1 MLILYFLFILTSPLL
16 ISADEVN
23 DPFEEINRKTYEFNE
38 SLDRNILKPV
48 AEVYSNFPPKVKK
61 GVTNFFNNLEEVD
74 TFINQLLQGKPKE
87 SINDLS
93 RFVINTTIGIG
104 GIFDVAS
111 KMGLERHEEDFG
123 QTLAVWGV
131 GEGPYIMLPFLGPS
145 TLRDTLSRPVS
156 SFLSVTFHMTED
168 DVNIALKSIDAL
180 ETRERLLDVESL
192 LSGDKY
198 VFVKDAYIQ
207 SMYYEIKDGID
218 VKDEFVDD
226 MDDFLIDQ

>member
-1 MLILYFLFILTSPLL
+1 MRILYFLIILISPLL

-38 SLDRNILKPV
+38 SLDKNILKPV

-131 GEGPYIMLPFLGPS
+131 SEGPYIMLPFLGPS

-156 SFLSVTFHMTED
+156 SFLSVTFH
-168 DVNIALKSIDAL
+168 L
-180 ETRERLLDVESL
+180 SL
-192 LSGDKY
+192 
-198 VFVKDAYIQ
+198 IH
-207 SMYYEIKDGID
+207 I
-218 VKDEFVDD
+218 
-226 MDDFLIDQ
+226 